1 MTPHHTS
8 LHTKGDKMPKM
19 EIPSRRRIERKELIS
34 FFCAMHPGQEVTPEE
49 IYIHV
54 GLDIREPGGRSLCY
68 QVREHCRD
76 VIGFCIEYTLN
87 GKLRRETDIGVVTG
101 LLPKRRQR
109 IHGQV
114 KRGVAET
121 LAIANF
127 AALPRD
133 AQANLL
139 AYQSTLDTLAL
150 ASQKA
155 SINEV
160 SRMFAVNPKLS
171 LVAPEEVIA
180 AAQTIKQ

>member
-1 MTPHHTS
+1 
-8 LHTKGDKMPKM
+8 MPKM
-19 EIPSRRRIERKELIS
+19 EIPSSRRIERKELIS
-34 FFCAMHPGQEVTPEE
+34 FFCAMQPGEEVSPEE
-49 IYIHV
+49 LYTHIGI
-54 GLDIREPGGRSLCY
+54 DIREAGGRSLCY

-76 VIGFCIEYTLN
+76 VIGFCVEYTLN

-121 LAIANF
+121 LAIADF

-133 AQANLL
+133 AQVNLL

-155 SINEV
+155 SIERV
-160 SRMFAVNPKLS
+160 SSLLAVNPALS
-171 LVAPEEVIA
+171 AIAPEAVLA